1 MLNRIFAVTSVILV
15 AVIVHQYN
23 TIGELRAEVASAQA
37 KSVIDAR
44 SIASASLE
52 GYDDEILRTMNWLE
66 LMYKQPDGLGRPQG
80 LWIDG
85 HPDYQGL
92 TVWVFDVYLRRRLKG
107 DTESQARDAI
117 ADAIR
122 HSDEF
127 RSKHPAA
134 GSR

>member
-1 MLNRIFAVTSVILV
+1 MLNRVFAVTSAILL
-15 AVIVHQYN
+15 AIIVHQY
-23 TIGELRAEVASAQA
+23 TAIAELRAEVASAQA
-37 KSVIDAR
+37 RSVTDAR
-44 SIASASLE
+44 AIASASLE
-52 GYDDEILRTMNWLE
+52 GYDDEILRTMTWLE

-127 RSKHPAA
+127 RGKHPAPA
-134 GSR
+134 SK